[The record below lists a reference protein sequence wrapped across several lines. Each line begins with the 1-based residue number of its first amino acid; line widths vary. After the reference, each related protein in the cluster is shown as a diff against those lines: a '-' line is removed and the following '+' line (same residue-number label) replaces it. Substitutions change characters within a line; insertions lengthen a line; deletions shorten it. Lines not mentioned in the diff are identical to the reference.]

1 MSQFA
6 DSSCSESSRGMLSGG
21 RLEYT
26 KEEWALVA
34 ASKAPDKK
42 DDIPLGMSPR
52 AIAESE
58 EEVEM

>member
-1 MSQFA
+1 
-6 DSSCSESSRGMLSGG
+6 MLSGG